1 MKNKKIFRKYL
12 KRNKYFVGLF
22 VVLFMFPIIV
32 GLIYAIP
39 IPQFVAV
46 DSGDLL
52 AYYGTTFGIIGSFI
66 TYRHELNKSKKER
79 INELKPAFIVDVKKI
94 KKEEDIFNIE
104 IINRSQQTV
113 TFLHFYDEFIS
124 TIINDKYSF
133 KTTFNKTIKE
143 TEGINPDYNI
153 TMDSEILDN
162 DGFPKY
168 VQLLCD
174 DSDGNSW
181 NCCYY
186 KVKDCDKIYYYPR
199 DFEII

>member
-1 MKNKKIFRKYL
+1 MKNKKILRKYL
-12 KRNKYFVGLF
+12 KKNKYFVGLF
-22 VVLFMFPIIV
+22 VVLFIFPIII

-79 INELKPAFIVDVKKI
+79 INELKPAFIVEVKKV

-143 TEGINPDYNI
+143 TEDINPDYNI

-186 KVKDCDKIYYYPR
+186 KVKDCDKVYYYPR

>member
-1 MKNKKIFRKYL
+1 MRNKKIFRKYL
-12 KRNKYFVGLF
+12 KRNKYFVGLL
-22 VVLFMFPIIV
+22 VVLFIFPIII

-79 INELKPAFIVDVKKI
+79 ISELKPAFIVEVKKVE
-94 KKEEDIFNIE
+94 KEEDIFNIE
-104 IINRSQQTV
+104 IINHSQQTV
-113 TFLHFYDEFIS
+113 TFLYFYVEFIS

-133 KTTFNKTIKE
+133 KTTFNKTNKE

-186 KVKDCDKIYYYPR
+186 KVKDCNKVYYYPR

>member
-133 KTTFNKTIKE
+133 KTTVNKTIKE

-186 KVKDCDKIYYYPR
+186 KVKDCDKVYYYPR

>member
-1 MKNKKIFRKYL
+1 MKNKKIFRKYH

-143 TEGINPDYNI
+143 AEGINPDYNI

-186 KVKDCDKIYYYPR
+186 KVKDCDKVYYYPR

>member
-181 NCCYY
+181 NCCYC
-186 KVKDCDKIYYYPR
+186 KVKDCDKVYYYPR

>member
-1 MKNKKIFRKYL
+1 MKNKRIFKKYL
-12 KRNKYFVGLF
+12 KRNKHLVGLF
-22 VVLFMFPIIV
+22 VALFIFPIII

-39 IPQFVAV
+39 IPQIVAV

-79 INELKPAFIVDVKKI
+79 IKELKPSFVVEVKKVS
-94 KKEEDIFNIE
+94 KEDSIFDID

-133 KTTFNKTIKE
+133 KTTFNKTIE
-143 TEGINPDYNI
+143 EAEGINPDYNI

-162 DGFPKY
+162 DGYPKY

-186 KVKDCDKIYYYPR
+186 KVKDCDKVYYYPR

>member
-22 VVLFMFPIIV
+22 VVLFIFPIII

-79 INELKPAFIVDVKKI
+79 ISELKPAFIVEVKKVE
-94 KKEEDIFNIE
+94 KEEDIFNIE

-113 TFLHFYDEFIS
+113 TFLYFYDKFIS

-168 VQLLCD
+168 VQLICD

-181 NCCYY
+181 NCYYY
-186 KVKDCDKIYYYPR
+186 KVKDCNKVYYYPR

>member
-79 INELKPAFIVDVKKI
+79 VCLLQKK
-94 KKEEDIFNIE
+94 
-104 IINRSQQTV
+104 
-113 TFLHFYDEFIS
+113 
-124 TIINDKYSF
+124 
-133 KTTFNKTIKE
+133 
-143 TEGINPDYNI
+143 
-153 TMDSEILDN
+153 
-162 DGFPKY
+162 
-168 VQLLCD
+168 LC
-174 DSDGNSW
+174 S
-181 NCCYY
+181 
-186 KVKDCDKIYYYPR
+186 
-199 DFEII
+199 

>member
-1 MKNKKIFRKYL
+1 M
-12 KRNKYFVGLF
+12 
-22 VVLFMFPIIV
+22 
-32 GLIYAIP
+32 IYAIP

-52 AYYGTTFGIIGSFI
+52 AYYGTTFGIIGSFA

-79 INELKPAFIVDVKKI
+79 INELKPAFIVEVKKVE
-94 KKEEDIFNIE
+94 KEEDIFNIE
-104 IINRSQQTV
+104 IINHSQQTV
-113 TFLHFYDEFIS
+113 TFLYFYDEFIS
-124 TIINDKYSF
+124 SIIKCKYSF
-133 KTTFNKTIKE
+133 KTTFNKTIE
-143 TEGINPDYNI
+143 EIEGIKIDYNI

-186 KVKDCDKIYYYPR
+186 KVKDCDKVYYYPR
-199 DFEII
+199 NFEII

>member
-22 VVLFMFPIIV
+22 VVLFIFPIII

-52 AYYGTTFGIIGSFI
+52 TYYGTTFGIIGSFI

-79 INELKPAFIVDVKKI
+79 IRELKPAFIVEVKKVE
-94 KKEEDIFNIE
+94 KEEDIFNIE

-133 KTTFNKTIKE
+133 KIRYNKLRKFRKE
-143 TEGINPDYNI
+143 KRET
-153 TMDSEILDN
+153 
-162 DGFPKY
+162 
-168 VQLLCD
+168 
-174 DSDGNSW
+174 
-181 NCCYY
+181 
-186 KVKDCDKIYYYPR
+186 
-199 DFEII
+199 

>member
-1 MKNKKIFRKYL
+1 MKNKKVLKKYL
-12 KRNKYFVGLF
+12 ERNKYLVGLF
-22 VVLFMFPIIV
+22 VVLFIFPIII

-39 IPQFVAV
+39 LPQIVAV

-52 AYYGTTFGIIGSFI
+52 AYYGTTFGIVGSFI
-66 TYRHELNKSKKER
+66 TYRFELSKSKKER
-79 INELKPAFIVDVKKI
+79 IKELKPAFVVEVKKANEKENIFDI
-94 KKEEDIFNIE
+94 K

-133 KTTFNKTIKE
+133 KTTFNKTIEE
-143 TEGINPDYNI
+143 TESIDLDYNI
-153 TMDSEILDN
+153 TMDPEILDD
-162 DGFPKY
+162 DGFPQY

-174 DSDGNSW
+174 DIDGNSW

-186 KVKDCDKIYYYPR
+186 KVKDCDKVYYYPR

>member
-1 MKNKKIFRKYL
+1 MKNKKILIKRL
-12 KRNKYFVGLF
+12 KRNKCLIGVF
-22 VVLFMFPIIV
+22 VVLFIFPIII
-32 GLIYAIP
+32 GMIYAIP
-39 IPQFVAV
+39 IPQIVAV
-46 DSGDLL
+46 NSGDLL

-79 INELKPAFIVDVKKI
+79 INELKPTFIVEVKKVN
-94 KKEEDIFNIE
+94 KEENIFDIE
-104 IINRSQQTV
+104 ITNRSQLTV
-113 TFLHFYDEFIS
+113 TFLHLYDEFIS
-124 TIINDKYSF
+124 TIINNKYSF
-133 KTTFNKTIKE
+133 RTTFNKTVEE
-143 TEGINPDYNI
+143 TKDIDLDHNI
-153 TMDSEILDN
+153 TMDPEILDN

-186 KVKDCDKIYYYPR
+186 KVKDCNKVYYYPR

>member
-186 KVKDCDKIYYYPR
+186 KVKDYDKVYYYPR

>member
-1 MKNKKIFRKYL
+1 MKNKKIFKKYL
-12 KRNKYFVGLF
+12 KRNKYIVGVF
-22 VVLFMFPIIV
+22 AVLFIFPIII

-39 IPQFVAV
+39 IPQIVAV

-66 TYRHELNKSKKER
+66 TYRHEIKKRKKER
-79 INELKPAFIVDVKKI
+79 IKELKPNFVVEVKKI
-94 KKEEDIFNIE
+94 DDKASMFNID
-104 IINRSQQTV
+104 IINRSQQTIS
-113 TFLHFYDEFIS
+113 FLHFYDEFIS
-124 TIINDKYSF
+124 TVISDKYSF
-133 KTTFNKTIKE
+133 KTTFNKTIGE
-143 TEGINPDYNI
+143 TKRIYPDYNI
-153 TMDSEILDN
+153 TMDSEIIDD

-174 DSDGNSW
+174 DSDGNAW

-186 KVKDCDKIYYYPR
+186 KVKDCDKVYYYPR

>member
-1 MKNKKIFRKYL
+1 M
-12 KRNKYFVGLF
+12 
-22 VVLFMFPIIV
+22 
-32 GLIYAIP
+32 
-39 IPQFVAV
+39 
-46 DSGDLL
+46 
-52 AYYGTTFGIIGSFI
+52 
-66 TYRHELNKSKKER
+66 
-79 INELKPAFIVDVKKI
+79 
-94 KKEEDIFNIE
+94 
-104 IINRSQQTV
+104 
-113 TFLHFYDEFIS
+113 HFYDEFIS

-143 TEGINPDYNI
+143 TEGINPNYNI

-168 VQLLCD
+168 VQLICD

-186 KVKDCDKIYYYPR
+186 KVKDCNKVYYYPR